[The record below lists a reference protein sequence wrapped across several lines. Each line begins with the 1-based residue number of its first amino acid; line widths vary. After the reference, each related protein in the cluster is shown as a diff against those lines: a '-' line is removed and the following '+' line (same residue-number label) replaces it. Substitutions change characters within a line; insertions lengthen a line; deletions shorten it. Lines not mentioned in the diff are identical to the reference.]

1 MGNFENLEKYR
12 ENNRIEAKK
21 ATGGLPHSLWET
33 YSAFANAIGGVI
45 LLGVE
50 EYKDKSLHA
59 VKLPDPQGLIREF
72 LRLVNDP
79 EKASVN
85 ILQPEDVVIETIDGK
100 EVVAIYV
107 PAAEQ
112 KDMPVYVENNPWT
125 GTYVRK
131 GEGDYRCSYE
141 EVAEMLKNVQHE
153 YSSGGVLYT
162 WVGDEPYFVVV
173 RERAGHYG
181 LPKGHVEQGE
191 TKEKAAVREMWEE
204 TGVRARLIP
213 GFQEEVSYP
222 VGKNKLKSVTYFLAQ
237 YDHSQPLVKADD
249 MREVLL
255 LPYQDAMNLISYPG
269 VREVL
274 KKAWGKLGKGIQ
286 RRD

>member
-1 MGNFENLEKYR
+1 MSNYQNLEKYR

-21 ATGGLPHSLWET
+21 ATGGLPHSIWET

-59 VKLPDPQGLIREF
+59 VKLPDPRRLIREF
-72 LRLVNDP
+72 WDLVNNP

-85 ILQPEDVVIETIDGK
+85 ILLPEDIVIETIDGQ

-141 EVAEMLKNVQHE
+141 EVAEMLGNVQHE

-162 WVGDEPYFVVV
+162 WVNDEPHFVLV
-173 RERAGHYG
+173 REIEGHYG

-204 TGVRARLIP
+204 AGVRARLLP
-213 GFQEEVSYP
+213 GFQEEISYP
-222 VGKNKLKSVTYFLAQ
+222 TGKDVLKHVTYFLAQ
-237 YDHSQPLVKADD
+237 YDASQPLMKADD
-249 MREVLL
+249 LREVLL
-255 LPYQDAMNLISYPG
+255 VPYKDAMNLISYPA
-269 VREVL
+269 VRDVL
-274 KKAWGKLGKGIQ
+274 KKAAREIGK
-286 RRD
+286 